1 MSSILNMIV
10 SRLVTAKMGVGSKAS
25 IVLTAK
31 NGAVVLPLA
40 PADLPEVSNP
50 QNNETFESILGT
62 MSVMGTMGLRK
73 VTLSGLLPVD
83 VSKYPFAN
91 PLGSTA
97 GEIINFVYNCRA
109 NNNVARIVIA
119 YSDGSV
125 YLNMSC
131 LINSFDY
138 YIDNV
143 KDYHYRM
150 ELVEYRS
157 IVPLGGLA
165 S

>member
-10 SRLVTAKMGVGSKAS
+10 SRLVTAKMSVGSKAS
-25 IVLTAK
+25 IVITAK
-31 NGAVVLPLA
+31 NGAVVLPLV
-40 PADLPEVSNP
+40 PSDLPEISNP
-50 QNNETFESILGT
+50 QNNESFESVLGS
-62 MSVMGTMGLRK
+62 MSVIGTMGLRK
-73 VTLSGLLPVD
+73 VTLNGLIPVD
-83 VSKYPFAN
+83 INKYSYAS

-97 GEIINFVYNCRA
+97 GEIINFMYNCRA
-109 NNNVARIVIA
+109 SNNVARIVIA

-125 YLNMSC
+125 YLNMAC

-157 IVPLGGLA
+157 VNLLGGLV